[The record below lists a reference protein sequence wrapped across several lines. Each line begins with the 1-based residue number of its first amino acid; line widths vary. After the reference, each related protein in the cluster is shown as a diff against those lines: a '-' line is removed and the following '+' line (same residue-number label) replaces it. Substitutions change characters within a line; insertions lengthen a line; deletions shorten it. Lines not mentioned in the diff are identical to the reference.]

1 VTGHTTLSTLRIIMR
16 PSENQVSCS
25 LQGEAVI
32 LNYRSGV
39 YYGLNPVGARIWE
52 LIQESKTAPEVHQ
65 DILGEYE
72 VDPER
77 CWNDVLRLLDELQQ
91 AGLIEL
97 EQ

>member
-1 VTGHTTLSTLRIIMR
+1 MR
-16 PSENQVSCS
+16 ASENQVSCS

-32 LNYRSGV
+32 LNYQSGV

-52 LIQESKTAPEVHQ
+52 LIQESKTASEVHQ

-72 VDPER
+72 VDSDR
-77 CWNDVLRLLDELQQ
+77 CWNDLQRILAELQQ

>member
-1 VTGHTTLSTLRIIMR
+1 MR

-52 LIQESKTAPEVHQ
+52 LIQESRTAPEVHQ
-65 DILGEYE
+65 DILSEYE
-72 VDPER
+72 VDSDR
-77 CWNDVLRLLDELQQ
+77 CWNDLQRILAELQQ
-91 AGLIEL
+91 AGLIDL
-97 EQ
+97 ER

>member
-1 VTGHTTLSTLRIIMR
+1 MR
-16 PSENQVSCS
+16 PSANQLSCS

-32 LNYRSGV
+32 LNYQSGV

-65 DILGEYE
+65 ELLSEYE
-72 VDPER
+72 VDSDR
-77 CWNDVLRLLDELQQ
+77 CWNDVLRLLAELQQ

>member
-1 VTGHTTLSTLRIIMR
+1 MR

-52 LIQESKTAPEVHQ
+52 LIQESKTVAEVHQ
-65 DILGEYE
+65 DIVAEFD
-72 VDPER
+72 VDSDR
-77 CWNDVLRLLDELQQ
+77 CWNDLQRVLAELQQ

>member
-1 VTGHTTLSTLRIIMR
+1 MR

-32 LNYRSGV
+32 LNYKSGV

-52 LIQESKTAPEVHQ
+52 LIQESRTPREVHEVL
-65 DILGEYE
+65 LGEYE
-72 VDPER
+72 VDSDR
-77 CWNDVLRLLDELQQ
+77 CWNDLVPLLAELRQ

-97 EQ
+97 EE